1 MRSTVLAAAG
11 VTALVLVAGGH
22 AALASS
28 PGPTE
33 ARATTLTLVSHDRT
47 NARVDVGR
55 KGFGPGDQDVSSMTL
70 EVDGRAAGHGTI
82 TCQAMRVS
90 RKSADEQ
97 CSGVLALHDGS
108 VTFFGLTTAGRG
120 GPAPFDWAV
129 TGGTGAYGQAT
140 GYVHVVPG
148 NHTVHMTLNLF

>member
-22 AALASS
+22 AALAS
-28 PGPTE
+28 PATLTG
-33 ARATTLTLVSHDRT
+33 ARATSLELVSHDRT

-55 KGFGPGDQDVSSMTL
+55 QGFGPGDEDVSSMTL
-70 EVDGRAAGHGTI
+70 EVDGKAAGHGTI

-90 RKSADEQ
+90 HRSADEQ
-97 CSGVLALHDGS
+97 CSGVFALHDGS
-108 VTFFGLTTAGRG
+108 ITFFGLTTAGRG
-120 GPAPFDWAV
+120 GPAPFDWAI
-129 TGGTGAYGQAT
+129 TGGTGAYAQSA
-140 GYVHVVPG
+140 GYVHVIPG